1 VVEEDDDDQLQQI
14 QDADGWVVRIHTHAM
29 EVVAVVEDQQHQ
41 DLLREYHH
49 LRCLRLE
56 QTCSILDVGGML
68 RRWEDCR
75 RRHYQILQDGAST
88 CGACQRQMR
97 WKASVPLQDEN
108 DGDDDDWQGST
119 W

>member
-1 VVEEDDDDQLQQI
+1 
-14 QDADGWVVRIHTHAM
+14 
-29 EVVAVVEDQQHQ
+29 
-41 DLLREYHH
+41 
-49 LRCLRLE
+49 
-56 QTCSILDVGGML
+56 ML
-68 RRWEDCR
+68 RRWEDR